1 MNIRESGTFVTHK
14 HSSIREY
21 HEKKFQTCKCLHE
34 GSAIADFRK
43 RSNASEPTNAH
54 SSEHANAHTS
64 KRVSE
69 QTSEHAK
76 LQMYAQASA

>member
-1 MNIRESGTFVTHK
+1 M
-14 HSSIREY
+14 
-21 HEKKFQTCKCLHE
+21 CKCLHE